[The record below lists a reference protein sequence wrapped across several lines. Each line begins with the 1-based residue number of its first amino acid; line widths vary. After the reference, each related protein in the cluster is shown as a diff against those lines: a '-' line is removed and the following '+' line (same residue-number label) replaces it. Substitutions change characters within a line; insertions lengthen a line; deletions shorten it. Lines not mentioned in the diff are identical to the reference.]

1 MRRIGGVVWKRS
13 SLLLVALCVCVGLAA
28 LAVQAMGSFGK
39 PKGFAVGA
47 SPSAIAIGDLNGDG
61 RRDIAVANYRSDNVS
76 ILLGKG
82 GGSFGKKRNFSVGS
96 RPRSLAIGKLNGD
109 ATPDIAVADGTGV
122 SVLLGKGD
130 GTFAPAKD
138 YAAGKYPSSVAIG
151 DFDGNGS
158 RDLAVVVS
166 TGVSILLGRGD
177 GTFGPAQLYP
187 TGINPVTVVVG
198 NFDADA
204 NLDLAVSNAGAVDC
218 EGRVGRRAQASSCT
232 GGFGTVS
239 VLRGRGDGSFGP
251 TTEFPVGR
259 ETAPTAM
266 VVGDFNADRKPDL
279 ALVDSMQYSLGG
291 SILLGNGAGGFGKAS
306 SFTAGHEPVALAVG
320 DFNQDSRQDLAVISR
335 EDPKGLLILRGRGNG
350 SFGPPAE
357 VSHGPRQPRC
367 GQRSCGRQSERRP
380 ESRPRRRH
388 RHVAA
393 GGQQGRRP
401 AERESKPA
409 QPDPRLRPQQAPV
422 HRQALLR
429 RPRLC
434 QGPAGQGAA
443 SAAGQGPGGG
453 RRDHRQVRG
462 LLNSEEGGAGR
473 LLCAC
478 EALVGL
484 PRRDLEGPQHSIAD
498 ALPVESRSRAKRP
511 GRALPARR
519 PVAAPTASRSCCRRS
534 PARGRRGGCRS

>member
-1 MRRIGGVVWKRS
+1 MRRIGGVIWKRS

-47 SPSAIAIGDLNGDG
+47 SPSAIALGDLNGDG

-96 RPRSLAIGKLNGD
+96 RPWSLAIGKLNGD

-138 YAAGKYPSSVAIG
+138 YPAGKYPSSVAIG

-218 EGRVGRRAQASSCT
+218 EGRVGHRAQASSCT

-335 EDPKGLLILRGRGNG
+335 EDPKGLLILRGRGDG

-357 VSHGPRQPRC
+357 VSTGL
-367 GQRSCGRQSERRP
+367 G
-380 ESRPRRRH
+380 SR
-388 RHVAA
+388 
-393 GGQQGRRP
+393 
-401 AERESKPA
+401 
-409 QPDPRLRPQQAPV
+409 
-422 HRQALLR
+422 
-429 RPRLC
+429 
-434 QGPAGQGAA
+434 GAA
-443 SAAGQGPGGG
+443 SAVAVGNLNAGLNPDLVVAVGTWPQAGD
-453 RRDHRQVRG
+453 RVVV
-462 LLNSEEGGAGR
+462 LLNASQSRRSLTLAYSRSRRRFTGR
-473 LLCAC
+473 LSSVDPAC
-478 EALVGL
+478 VRAQRVRVLRRRRG
-484 PRRDLEGPQHSIAD
+484 RDLEVGAAITAKSGAYSIGKKAGRG
-498 ALPVESRSRAKRP
+498 AYYARVRPWSACRAAISKVVSIR
-511 GRALPARR
+511 
-519 PVAAPTASRSCCRRS
+519 
-534 PARGRRGGCRS
+534 